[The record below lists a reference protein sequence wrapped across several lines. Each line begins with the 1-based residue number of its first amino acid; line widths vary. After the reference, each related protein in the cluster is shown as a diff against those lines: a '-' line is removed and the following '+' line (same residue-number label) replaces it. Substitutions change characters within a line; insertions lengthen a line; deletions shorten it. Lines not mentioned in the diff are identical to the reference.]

1 MDRCI
6 HPAGY
11 AWIFPL
17 GKNLVRI
24 GVGVGK
30 PESEVDPT
38 QRLDELIEKRVG
50 PIKDL
55 GRITKKEFHYGLI
68 PNETFAEV
76 YDNLW

>member
-1 MDRCI
+1 MVGQVYS
-6 HPAGY
+6 PAGY

-38 QRLDELIEKRVG
+38 QRLDELIEKGVG

-55 GRITKKEFHYGLI
+55 GKDNKERISLWVDSKRG
-68 PNETFAEV
+68 TFAQ
-76 YDNLW
+76 DSL